1 MKTVRQL
8 LEHKQEALIWVAPDA
23 WVIDALRCMA
33 DADVGAVLVM
43 DAGKLKGIFTERD
56 YARKIALL
64 GRTSSGTRV
73 GEVMTGKVMFV
84 RPTQTVDECM
94 ALMTEKRCRHLP
106 VLDGDTVLGVIS
118 IGDCVRETISE
129 QEFIIHQLENYI
141 MH

>member
-8 LEHKQEALIWVAPDA
+8 LEAKEQVIWWVAPDA
-23 WVIDALRCMA
+23 RVIDALRCMA
-33 DADVGAVLVM
+33 DKDVGAVLVM
-43 DAGKLKGIFTERD
+43 EGGRLKGIFSERD
-56 YARKIALL
+56 YARKIALQ
-64 GRTSSGTRV
+64 GRTSAETRV
-73 GEVMTGKVMFV
+73 GEVMTGKVVFV

-94 ALMTEKRCRHLP
+94 AIMTEKRCRHLP
-106 VLDGDTVLGVIS
+106 VLDGETVLGVIS

>member
-8 LEHKQEALIWVAPDA
+8 LEEKDDLLLWVGPDA
-23 WVIDALRCMA
+23 RVIDALRCMA
-33 DADVGAVLVM
+33 DKDVGAVLVM
-43 DAGKLKGIFTERD
+43 EQGKLKGIFTERD
-56 YARKIALL
+56 YARKIALV
-64 GRTSSGTRV
+64 GRTSAGTLV

-84 RPTQTVDECM
+84 RPSQTVDDCM

-106 VLDGDTVLGVIS
+106 VLDGDKVIGVIS